1 MLTLVQVA
9 ARLIRLVHLLL
20 RVLGNK
26 YLADQE
32 PWKLVKVDAERTET
46 VMAVAT
52 QVVAALGT
60 LLEPFLPTSAG
71 KIRRMMGISEA
82 NWSAL
87 DGSVLVSAGHPLGAS
102 ELLFDKV
109 EDEAV
114 ERQRAK
120 LAERAVPAAAPA
132 TAPVVGELAAEGGT
146 RGAALDPLK
155 AGVAFD
161 QFAALDLRV
170 ARIVAAERVAK
181 ADKLLKLTVD
191 SGLDVRT
198 VLSGIAEHFAPE
210 DVVGRDVLLLANL
223 APRVMRGVTSEGML
237 LMAEDP
243 ATGRLDFVAPGVGMP
258 VGATVR

>member
-1 MLTLVQVA
+1 
-9 ARLIRLVHLLL
+9 
-20 RVLGNK
+20 
-26 YLADQE
+26 
-32 PWKLVKVDAERTET
+32 
-46 VMAVAT
+46 
-52 QVVAALGT
+52 
-60 LLEPFLPTSAG
+60 
-71 KIRRMMGISEA
+71 
-82 NWSAL
+82 
-87 DGSVLVSAGHPLGAS
+87 
-102 ELLFDKV
+102 LLFDKV

-120 LAERAVPAAAPA
+120 LAERATPVA
-132 TAPVVGELAAEGGT
+132 APVVGELAAEGEAPV
-146 RGAALDPLK
+146 AALDPLK
-155 AGVAFD
+155 AEVAFD

-170 ARIVAAERVAK
+170 ARIVAAERVPK

-243 ATGRLDFVAPGVGMP
+243 ATGRLDFVAPGAGMP